1 MLKAINSGVHA
12 DTYAGRNEFEFSSI
26 ILGETPNER
35 EGKGLFGTTYS
46 DSDRVKGRQYE
57 GAAVVA
63 TDKDGNLIKDANGNL
78 MAERDENGIV
88 YSKAFISPEQYGFDG
103 LQDQERITYDASY
116 VKLREIT
123 LGYTFPNKFLKGTPF
138 KRAKFSLVGRD
149 LWTIFRNTPQ
159 GIDPEAGTT
168 SGNGQGIE
176 FGSFLPTRTLG
187 ININLG
193 F

>member
-1 MLKAINSGVHA
+1 
-12 DTYAGRNEFEFSSI
+12 
-26 ILGETPNER
+26 
-35 EGKGLFGTTYS
+35 
-46 DSDRVKGRQYE
+46 
-57 GAAVVA
+57 
-63 TDKDGNLIKDANGNL
+63 
-78 MAERDENGIV
+78 
-88 YSKAFISPEQYGFDG
+88 
-103 LQDQERITYDASY
+103 

-123 LGYTFPNKFLKGTPF
+123 LGYTFPNKILKGSPF

-176 FGSFLPTRTLG
+176 YGSFLPTRTLG
-187 ININLG
+187 VNINLG

>member
-1 MLKAINSGVHA
+1 L
-12 DTYAGRNEFEFSSI
+12 
-26 ILGETPNER
+26 
-35 EGKGLFGTTYS
+35 
-46 DSDRVKGRQYE
+46 QYK

-63 TDKDGNLIKDANGNL
+63 TDQFGNFVKDANGNL
-78 MAERDENGIV
+78 MAKRDENGNIE
-88 YSKAFISPEQYGFDG
+88 YCKAWISPTDYGFDA
-103 LQDQERITYDASY
+103 LQDQQRITYDASY

-123 LGYTFPNKFLKGTPF
+123 LGYTFPNKFLKDTPF